1 MTWEERKYC
10 REAAL
15 AELRSTGK
23 EGIEDLIRKLDE
35 AGFFTSGCKG
45 HDEAEGGAVS
55 HALWTLHFA
64 REIVRRKAG
73 ETRKEAAGE
82 DESEAPAMVPDAGLI
97 MATIGQGT
105 SERPS
110 GKNSEGPADGISEAC
125 KAVIDEA
132 EEMAVAYCDC
142 IPFGTKPIEV
152 AEPEE
157 MDEWIDCVLD
167 SDDHRLWTGGDDE
180 FYESIG
186 NSSSF
191 PCHLVM
197 TLTVRGKDCGAADL
211 SEDEC
216 DVAILSDDIGG
227 YTLMLLSSEDGED
240 ALFRSDRRVFAYT
253 GMVFY
258 ITRYPQYRSSYV
270 ALRNAKGK
278 WGLVALRDD
287 RKRRS
292 GHLLAEEKVV
302 DFVNRSP
309 GKAAWSLRSRNG
321 GTIGITHPDFYTK
334 ISVG

>member
-55 HALWTLHFA
+55 HALWALHFA
-64 REIVRRKAG
+64 REISARKA
-73 ETRKEAAGE
+73 
-82 DESEAPAMVPDAGLI
+82 SEAGGEVPEIEADGSAAPAAVPDSELI
-97 MATIGQGT
+97 MATLGRST
-105 SERPS
+105 SEGLS
-110 GKNSEGPADGISEAC
+110 GAASDAC
-125 KAVIDEA
+125 RALIDEA

-180 FYESIG
+180 FYESME

-197 TLTVRGKDCGAADL
+197 TLTVRGKDSGAADL

-334 ISVG
+334 ISVGI